1 MACSPWLNASPLIS
15 LGPNSGLF
23 FNGSIALEYQ
33 SNIFLDDPALSGVS
47 GEGEFAYIFSPGFEL
62 SFGDGTAE
70 NSVLI
75 MVREDIKNYNNKSEV
90 DSENLFFLLSLTYT
104 HAPLNVEASFNFFEL
119 TQNTADVNRV
129 GALTE
134 SEMTLVN
141 FRGEYE
147 LTAKTSIEGKFG
159 YTGTHYITAG
169 PIDSEVL
176 EFPVNVYYAYSP
188 KLDVSFG
195 FRYRSTDVD
204 VGLDT
209 NDLFVNVGLRGELT
223 PKLETA
229 FQIGV
234 IKRDLGTDD
243 LEDNNKNRL
252 GLNSS
257 ITWFATELTTVDA
270 TATLDYSTGGTAAT
284 LQNTGATVSVL
295 HNFSPII
302 LGNVTLAY
310 NNAEYRDGLGRVD
323 DSYNAALSISYFPSD
338 YVTLTATY
346 SYMKNESN
354 TIGGNFDNS
363 LLSIAAS
370 LRY

>member
-15 LGPNSGLF
+15 LGPNSGVF

-33 SNIFLDDPALSGVS
+33 SNIFLDDPELSGTS

-62 SFGDGTAE
+62 NFGDGTAE
-70 NSVLI
+70 NNVLI
-75 MVREDIKNYNNKSEV
+75 MVREDIKNYNNKSEI

-104 HAPLNVEASFNFFEL
+104 RAPVNVEASANFFEL
-119 TQNTADVNRV
+119 TQNTADVNRL

-159 YTGTHYITAG
+159 YTGTHYITIG
-169 PIDSEVL
+169 PIDSKVL

-204 VGLDT
+204 VGPDSS
-209 NDLFVNVGLRGELT
+209 DIFYNVGLRGELT

-234 IKRDLGTDD
+234 IDRDLGTNVLGDD
-243 LEDNNKNRL
+243 TSL

-257 ITWFATELTTVDA
+257 ITWFATDLTTVDA
-270 TATLDYSTGGTAAT
+270 TAKLDYTTGGTAAT

-295 HNFSPII
+295 HSFSPMIT
-302 LGNVTLAY
+302 GNVNLSY
-310 NNAEYRDGLGRVD
+310 NNAEYRDGSGRVD
-323 DSYNAALSISYFPSD
+323 DSYNAALSISYLPND
-338 YVTLTATY
+338 HVTLTA
-346 SYMKNESN
+346 SYLYLKNESN